1 MRTNSF
7 RIFILLTILLAG
19 CHSDEKPV
27 SLVDYVDPTIGNVGH
42 LLQPT
47 RPTAQLPNQMI
58 RMHPVRVDY
67 LDDQIDFFP
76 LTISSHRQPPL
87 FGMPN
92 LFPETK
98 PAFLH
103 SPFLKKKIK
112 N

>member
-1 MRTNSF
+1 MKTILI
-7 RIFILLTILLAG
+7 RIIFLLTILLTG
-19 CHSDEKPV
+19 CQSAEKHV
-27 SLVDYVDPTIGNVGH
+27 ALVDYVDPTIGNVGH

-47 RPTAQLPNQMI
+47 LPTVQLPNQMI
-58 RMHPVRVDY
+58 RMHPVRADY

-103 SPFLKKKIK
+103 SPFLKKTIK